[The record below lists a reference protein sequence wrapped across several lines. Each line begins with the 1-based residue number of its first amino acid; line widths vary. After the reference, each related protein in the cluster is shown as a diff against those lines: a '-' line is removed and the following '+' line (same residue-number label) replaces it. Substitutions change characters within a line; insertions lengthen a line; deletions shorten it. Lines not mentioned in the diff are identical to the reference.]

1 MLACFDGMLARIF
14 KVHFARGSNQ
24 WGAFLV
30 QVIFDLMDPQMV
42 FETSEARNGQFT
54 FRHAA
59 AIVLTPGGK
68 EGAPDGGEGTVNA
81 TLSLT
86 RFNISND
93 KYYTNKKTH
102 QQQKSN
108 AKKRAIHGVKVMHSL
123 PAIKLQ
129 SMKPKLSKCVLF
141 FISSYMLLSCSSM
154 CL

>member
-1 MLACFDGMLARIF
+1 MGLL
-14 KVHFARGSNQ
+14 
-24 WGAFLV
+24 LV

-42 FETSEARNGQFT
+42 FETTEAKDSQSISL
-54 FRHAA
+54 HAA
-59 AIVLTPGGK
+59 SVVLNPGGK
-68 EGAPDGGEGTVNA
+68 GGSSDGVDGAVNA

-102 QQQKSN
+102 QQAKSN

-129 SMKPKLSKCVLF
+129 SMKPKLSK
-141 FISSYMLLSCSSM
+141 
-154 CL
+154 